1 MNLRNLILIL
11 AGALV
16 LQGCAGGMSK
26 DECLVA
32 DWYAVGYEDGSRG
45 ASPDT
50 VGKHRKACA
59 EHGVAPNIQAYQ
71 QGRNKGLSH
80 FCQPS
85 KGFNLGARGYSYSGV
100 CPRMLE
106 TEFLAAYN
114 SGRRLYE
121 LESSV
126 NYTNRQLHA
135 KKQHLKKI
143 KHTMI
148 DTAAALIS
156 DETTPTDRVHLL
168 AESHDLAAKHGQ
180 LEAEIEA
187 LEQDRV
193 VQEDELAQY
202 RAQLASGY

>member
-1 MNLRNLILIL
+1 MSLRNLILIL
-11 AGALV
+11 TGALL

-32 DWYAVGYEDGSRG
+32 DWYAIGYEDGSRG
-45 ASPDT
+45 AAPET
-50 VGKHRKACA
+50 VGQHRRACA
-59 EHGVAPNIQAYQ
+59 EHGVAPNMQAYE
-71 QGRNKGLSH
+71 QGRNKGLALY
-80 FCQPS
+80 CQPS
-85 KGFNLGARGYSYSGV
+85 KGFNLGARGYGYGGV

-106 TEFLAAYN
+106 PEFLAAYN
-114 SGRRLYE
+114 SGRRLHE

-126 NYTNRQLHA
+126 NYTNRQLNA
-135 KKQHLKKI
+135 KKKHLQDL
-143 KHTMI
+143 KHIMI

-156 DETTPTDRVHLL
+156 DEATPEDRVHLL
-168 AESHDLAAKHGQ
+168 AESHDLATKHER

-193 VQEDELAQY
+193 IQEDELARY

>member
-16 LQGCAGGMSK
+16 LQGCASGMSK

-32 DWYAVGYEDGSRG
+32 DWYAIGYEDGSRG
-45 ASPDT
+45 ASPDII
-50 VGKHRKACA
+50 GKHRKSCA
-59 EHGVAPNIQAYQ
+59 EHGVAPNMQAYQ
-71 QGRNKGLSH
+71 QGRTKGLALY
-80 FCQPS
+80 CQPS
-85 KGFNLGARGYSYSGV
+85 KGFNLGARGYGYNGV

-106 TEFLAAYN
+106 PEFLAAYN
-114 SGRRLYE
+114 SGRKLYE

-126 NYTNRQLHA
+126 NYTNRQLQA
-135 KKQHLKKI
+135 KKQQLKQL

-156 DETTPTDRVHLL
+156 DQTLPEDRIHLL
-168 AESHDLAAKHGQ
+168 AESHDLATRHGQ

-187 LEQDRV
+187 LEHDRV
-193 VQEDELAQY
+193 VQEDELARY